1 MTLRMQ
7 ALSAAISTTGLTVLM
22 ALLGP
27 LQGLAAAVALL
38 GVAAILI
45 WPFLGVVGI
54 IFAGTCL
61 QIVGSSDLVGLP
73 MSLGKLLGLVTFG
86 SWLLHLIKRRPA
98 FTLTPQ
104 LYPLALL
111 LLVVTLSMLLTPLRQ
126 GGGDMRLA
134 LDGLF
139 RIAQVY
145 LLYVLLAN
153 IAGESRGVFALITV
167 SVMVAIAVSGIISIC
182 EYFIPWLTIADG
194 KEASALGAVIDSHSI
209 PGIEIRKVSGG
220 IGDSNLL
227 AFTVATAFPLNIYF
241 WRQFPGLLPRCLT
254 LLACGLLLAGLLFSY
269 TRGGV
274 IGLGCAVI
282 YLLWKRRLPFKSL
295 VVAGL
300 LASIV
305 GVFWM
310 PTGFGERMFSVKYLK
325 EGESTS
331 ARRELILAG
340 VHAFQQAPCFGHGYG
355 QFGNEYL
362 KYIRQVP
369 SSPWSDEIE
378 RSINSGREEV
388 QNVITHNMYLEL
400 AVEYGL
406 AGLLPFLAF
415 VALVFYDLVRIEKSG
430 SKADADLAVCLAA
443 MLICFMV
450 CAVFGSLK
458 VQKILWIVAGL
469 SAALRR
475 LSITE
480 ASENNSVKALHT
492 SPALSKEP

>member
-1 MTLRMQ
+1 
-7 ALSAAISTTGLTVLM
+7 
-22 ALLGP
+22 
-27 LQGLAAAVALL
+27 
-38 GVAAILI
+38 
-45 WPFLGVVGI
+45 
-54 IFAGTCL
+54 
-61 QIVGSSDLVGLP
+61 
-73 MSLGKLLGLVTFG
+73 
-86 SWLLHLIKRRPA
+86 
-98 FTLTPQ
+98 
-104 LYPLALL
+104 
-111 LLVVTLSMLLTPLRQ
+111 
-126 GGGDMRLA
+126 MRLA
-134 LDGLF
+134 FDGLF

-153 IAGESRGVFALITV
+153 IAGESRSVFTILTI
-167 SVMVAIAVSGIISIC
+167 SVMVAISISGVISIC

-209 PGIEIRKVSGG
+209 PGLEIRKVSGG

-227 AFTVATAFPLNIYF
+227 AFTVATAFPLNIYL
-241 WRQFPGLLPRCLT
+241 WRQYPGLLPRCLT

-274 IGLGCAVI
+274 IGLGCATI
-282 YLLWKRRLPFKSL
+282 YLLWKRRLPVKAL
-295 VVAGL
+295 VIAGL
-300 LASIV
+300 LACSV

-310 PTGFGERMFSVKYLK
+310 PTGFAERMFSIKYLK

-331 ARRELILAG
+331 ARSELILAG
-340 VHAFQQAPCFGHGYG
+340 VHAFQQSPFLGHGYG

-378 RSINSGREEV
+378 RSINSGKEEV

-415 VALVFYDLVRIEKSG
+415 VALVFFDLAVIEKNG

-443 MLICFMV
+443 MLVCFMV
-450 CAVFGSLK
+450 CAIFGSLK

-480 ASENNSVKALHT
+480 AAASSNVNELNRFPVKSE
-492 SPALSKEP
+492 EP